1 MTQRVEFQQYRD
13 LLYTYFWPQRR
24 QVAVLVVLILLDN
37 GLQLLGPNLLGQFVD
52 SAINSD
58 DSSLLQRLGIY
69 YLVVMICRQ
78 VARLFATYMGETIGW
93 RASNALRFD
102 LAQHTMA
109 LDMSYHKQQNPGI
122 MIERIDGDV
131 TSLNRFFSQMVLQ
144 IGGSVLLLVST
155 VGVLFAQNWQLG
167 VMMLSFIVVA
177 ATILYLLRNVA
188 VPYWEGGREAS
199 AQLFG
204 FLEERLA
211 GMEDIRGLGSR
222 GHTMARFDQLMK
234 RKNHFDVLGRVYGGV
249 TWIVPVGLA
258 AVLSILILG
267 IGTHL
272 YLTNQIGIGL
282 IVMTLL
288 YGEMVVWPIRTI
300 AQEID
305 QLQQATAGIVRVAEI
320 MAIKSRLVDGTHH
333 MPAQAP
339 SVVFDNITFAYP
351 DEEADKHPVLRNV
364 SFTIPP
370 QKVVGLLGRTGSGKS
385 TLIRLLFRL
394 YDVNAGEIRFDQH
407 PIREFTLA
415 SLRQHVGLVTQDVQL
430 FYATVRDN
438 LTFFN
443 KDISDDRLY
452 DALHTLGLQ
461 RWLEQ
466 QPEGLDTLLMANG
479 AVSAGEAQLIALA
492 RVYLKQPHVVILDE
506 ASARIDPETEKLVER
521 ALDTVLA
528 GKTAIIIAHR
538 LQTVRRCDYIAILGD
553 GQLVEYGVEAALR
566 SDEQSRYATLLRTGS
581 VEEELA

>member
-364 SFTIPP
+364 TFTIPP